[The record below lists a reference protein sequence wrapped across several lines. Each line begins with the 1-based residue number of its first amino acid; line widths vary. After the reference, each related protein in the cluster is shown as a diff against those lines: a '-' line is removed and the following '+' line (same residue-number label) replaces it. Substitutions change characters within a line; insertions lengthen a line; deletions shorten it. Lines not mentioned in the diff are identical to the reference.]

1 MDVYYYCSY
10 TKSPVGFRLGKI
22 DAEKADGSICE
33 LSSEHINSF
42 IWKCFSTSAVRKA
55 CGQIPQETEESSQY
69 FLLLKSRQPVII
81 DGIEYFINFAL
92 VTGEKE
98 EYERWF
104 QSAAQDEAAVLQAI
118 RTTMVLNGA
127 SEFGFLVRPGK
138 IRLLTKQSYRKLFEE
153 ISPSAE
159 GTYLETASA
168 QTGQAQLLD
177 MLGLTEYDVRRLGQG
192 NWVYIKKKQQLRTAW
207 IIAAI
212 AAAAVVALL
221 LLLNCVGRNSE
232 VGLEKMEQEV
242 HESMQATTKF
252 LNSFDETYAH
262 AAPYELKGE
271 KVVSMVDNEIP
282 ICRSISNVSESCAF
296 GGEDGMIGD
305 YRSDRRVVRAGSS
318 PV

>member
-127 SEFGFLVRPGK
+127 SEFGFSVRTDK
-138 IRLLTKQSYRKLFEE
+138 IRLLTERSYRKFFEK
-153 ISPSAE
+153 ISPNPE
-159 GTYLETASA
+159 DTYLETASA
-168 QTGQAQLLD
+168 QTDQTQLLG

-192 NWVYIKKKQQLRTAW
+192 NWVQIKKNSRYAPRGSLR
-207 IIAAI
+207 
-212 AAAAVVALL
+212 
-221 LLLNCVGRNSE
+221 R
-232 VGLEKMEQEV
+232 
-242 HESMQATTKF
+242 
-252 LNSFDETYAH
+252 
-262 AAPYELKGE
+262 
-271 KVVSMVDNEIP
+271 
-282 ICRSISNVSESCAF
+282 
-296 GGEDGMIGD
+296 
-305 YRSDRRVVRAGSS
+305 
-318 PV
+318 